1 MSELNTTEPSNL
13 RVGDAAS
20 WTRDIPDFK
29 PTDGWVLKYR
39 LLWATPPA
47 VTFTAAAYGA
57 LHLVALTAADTSAYR
72 AGTATLVAWVEKAA
86 DRVTLS
92 QRQIEVLPDLT
103 TATSLDGRS
112 ANVKALA
119 DARTALAAYVASDR
133 AMVQEYVI
141 GQRRM
146 TFRDIKQLQDLIAH
160 YEREVAK
167 EVNAAAMAHGI
178 SPGRIYTRF

>member
-1 MSELNTTEPSNL
+1 MSEPNTSEPSNL
-13 RVGDAAS
+13 RAGDAAS
-20 WTRDIPDFK
+20 WTRDLPEYL
-29 PTDGWVLKYR
+29 PAAGWALKYR
-39 LLWATPPA
+39 LLWPTPPA

-57 LHLVALTAADTSAYR
+57 LHLVALAAADTAAYR
-72 AGTATLVAWVEKAA
+72 AGTATLVAWVEKGA

-112 ANVKALA
+112 ANVKGLA
-119 DARTALAAYVASDR
+119 DARAALSAYVASDR

-146 TFRDIKQLQDLIAH
+146 QFRDLQQIKDLIRH
-160 YEREVAK
+160 YEGEVAK
-167 EVNAAAMAHGI
+167 EVAIAAAAHGV